1 MKILDTKSVAA
12 LALGALTV
20 LGAPTFAQTQS
31 PKVHNQSGAKARGGR
46 GGANA
51 LVNRLNLTKE
61 QKQQIRPILKA
72 SREQTR
78 TIRQDTT
85 LSNEQKRQSL
95 ETVRQSTQQQI
106 AKFLTADQLRQ
117 LETLQQ
123 QKRAEQRQNR
133 SERRSQRS
141 QSDNNA
147 G

>member
-1 MKILDTKSVAA
+1 MKIFDTKSVAA

-31 PKVHNQSGAKARGGR
+31 PKAHNKAGAQARGGR
-46 GGANA
+46 SGHA
-51 LVNRLNLTKE
+51 LVNQLNLTKE

-78 TIRQDTT
+78 TIRQNTA
-85 LSNEQKRQSL
+85 LSAEQKRQSL
-95 ETVRQSTQQQI
+95 ETVRASTQQQI

-123 QKRAEQRQNR
+123 QKAEERRQKQ

-141 QSDNNA
+141 KSVNNA
-147 G
+147 S